1 MQPQWETIKGTS
13 YPNGKSSHK
22 AVLGY
27 SLEVHPSPRY
37 AAQGQLTSEL
47 TALVERELCSQL
59 MIQDEASFAP
69 HLRCQKETEHEDR

>member
-1 MQPQWETIKGTS
+1 MQPQWEDIKGTS

-37 AAQGQLTSEL
+37 AAQGQLTSKL
-47 TALVERELCSQL
+47 KALVKKRAVQPV
-59 MIQDEASFAP
+59 DDTRRSFICP
-69 HLRCQKETEHEDR
+69 TFSVPKGDGS